1 MITPSFS
8 RLAWLLSVLALAGCG
23 KPAASRPSASHP
35 LPPSPLIARGD
46 PGQPDGR
53 FVIATSASP
62 KTFNPIIAFDSASDA
77 VVRMLFA
84 PLVSLDW
91 ATQQPGPGLA
101 ESWSVAP
108 DQKTWTFKLRQ
119 GVRWSDG
126 EPLTA
131 DDVVFTWND
140 IMYNPRTPRRASAK
154 SASSLPAASPTA
166 SASSSG
172 RSRR

>member
-1 MITPSFS
+1 M
-8 RLAWLLSVLALAGCG
+8 LALGGCG
-23 KPAASRPSASHP
+23 KPAASRPSAAHP
-35 LPPSPLIARGD
+35 LPPSPLIAQGD
-46 PGQPDGR
+46 PGQPGGR
-53 FVIATSASP
+53 FVIAASASP
-62 KTFNPIIAFDSASDA
+62 KTFNPLFAFDSASDA
-77 VVRMLFA
+77 IVRLLFA
-84 PLVSLDW
+84 SLVNLDW

-140 IMYNPRTPRRASAK
+140 IMYNPEFNRLTSTCSASA
-154 SASSLPAASPTA
+154 ART
-166 SASSSG
+166 
-172 RSRR
+172 SR